1 MSYQDIACLI
11 LKTNV
16 LPMDGSTNTYGTS
29 NSTNTS
35 FTWTNIN
42 LRTLLGDMFDKY
54 DRFML
59 LLQNISHAKAGDF
72 VKVGDQ
78 SQDANNRAIL
88 INMSGLSF
96 INSTYIQKLQSNS
109 GALIVCPF
117 IFVSSNVQ
125 SQLYNNFAVSA
136 FIKQNDIVNIGINY
150 TIINDDSAASAVTYP
165 HAVFIF
171 NIVGLEEYRV
181 KDVMNNRLLK

>member
-1 MSYQDIACLI
+1 
-11 LKTNV
+11 
-16 LPMDGSTNTYGTS
+16 
-29 NSTNTS
+29 
-35 FTWTNIN
+35 
-42 LRTLLGDMFDKY
+42 
-54 DRFML
+54 ML
-59 LLQNISHAKAGDF
+59 Y
-72 VKVGDQ
+72 
-78 SQDANNRAIL
+78 NRAIL

-96 INSTYIQKLQSNS
+96 VNSTYIQKLQSNS

-150 TIINDDSAASAVTYP
+150 TIINDDSASTSVKYP
-165 HAVFIF
+165 HTVFIF

>member
-1 MSYQDIACLI
+1 MSYQDIACLV

-16 LPMDGSTNTYGTS
+16 LTTDGTTNEYGTG
-29 NSTNTS
+29 NSKLSS

-54 DRFML
+54 DRYLL
-59 LLQNISHAKAGDF
+59 LLQNISHAASAAMSTND
-72 VKVGDQ
+72 DR
-78 SQDANNRAIL
+78 SIL

-96 INSTYIQKLQSNS
+96 VNSTYNQKLQSNS

-117 IFVSSNVQ
+117 IFIASSVQ
-125 SQLYNNFAVSA
+125 SQLYNNFAVST
-136 FIKQNDIVNIGINY
+136 FIKQNDIVNISINY
-150 TIINDDSAASAVTYP
+150 TRIKDDASPTSTFPYMT
-165 HAVFIF
+165 FIF

-181 KDVMNNRLLK
+181 KDFMNNRLLK

>member
-1 MSYQDIACLI
+1 MSYQEIACLV

-16 LPMDGSTNTYGTS
+16 LTTDGTTNAYGAG
-29 NSTNTS
+29 NSKLSS

-54 DRFML
+54 DRYLL
-59 LLQNISHAKAGDF
+59 LLQNISHAASAAIATND
-72 VKVGDQ
+72 DR
-78 SQDANNRAIL
+78 SIL

-96 INSTYIQKLQSNS
+96 VNSTYNQKFQSNS

>member
-1 MSYQDIACLI
+1 MKYIMSYQDIECLV

-16 LPMDGSTNTYGTS
+16 LPTNGTTSLYGTG
-29 NSTNTS
+29 NSTLSS

-42 LRTLLGDMFDKY
+42 LRILLGDMFDKY

-59 LLQNISHAKAGDF
+59 LLQNIS
-72 VKVGDQ
+72 Q
-78 SQDANNRAIL
+78 ANSGTMATADDRSIL

-96 INSTYIQKLQSNS
+96 INSTYTQKLQSNS
-109 GALIVCPF
+109 GSLIVCPY
-117 IFVSSNVQ
+117 IVVSGGAQ
-125 SQLYNNFAVSA
+125 CQLYNNFAVST
-136 FIKQNDIVNIGINY
+136 FIKQNDIVNISINY
-150 TIINDDSAASAVTYP
+150 TKMKDETAATAVTYP
-165 HAVFIF
+165 HTVFIF

>member
-1 MSYQDIACLI
+1 MSYQDIAGLV

-16 LPMDGSTNTYGTS
+16 LTTDGTTNANGS
-29 NSTNTS
+29 GNSTLSS

-54 DRFML
+54 DRYLL
-59 LLQNISHAKAGDF
+59 LLQNISQAYSAAISTND
-72 VKVGDQ
+72 DR
-78 SQDANNRAIL
+78 SIL

-96 INSTYIQKLQSNS
+96 VNSTYNQKLQSNS

-117 IFVSSNVQ
+117 IFIASSVQ
-125 SQLYNNFAVSA
+125 SQLYNNFAVSS
-136 FIKQNDIVNIGINY
+136 FIKQNDIVNISITY
-150 TIINDDSAASAVTYP
+150 TRIKDDAASTATYP
-165 HAVFIF
+165 HMVFIF

-181 KDVMNNRLLK
+181 KDIMNKRLLK

>member
-1 MSYQDIACLI
+1 MSYQEIACLV

-16 LPMDGSTNTYGTS
+16 LPTNGTTNLYGTG
-29 NSTNTS
+29 NSTLSS

-42 LRTLLGDMFDKY
+42 LRILLGDMFDKY
-54 DRFML
+54 DRFLL
-59 LLQNISHAKAGDF
+59 LLQNISHSLSAAIATTD
-72 VKVGDQ
+72 DR
-78 SQDANNRAIL
+78 SIL

-96 INSTYIQKLQSNS
+96 VNSTYNQKLQSNS

-117 IFVSSNVQ
+117 IFLSVAGVQ
-125 SQLYNNFAVSA
+125 SQIYNNLAVST
-136 FIKQNDIVNIGINY
+136 FIKQNDIANISINY
-150 TIINDDSAASAVTYP
+150 LRVKDDASPTSTLP
-165 HAVFIF
+165 HMTFIF

>member
-1 MSYQDIACLI
+1 MSYQELACLV

-16 LPMDGSTNTYGTS
+16 LTTNGTTNAFGSGNATLS
-29 NSTNTS
+29 S

-54 DRFML
+54 DRYLL
-59 LLQNISHAKAGDF
+59 LLQNISQSNAGTITTVDD
-72 VKVGDQ
+72 K
-78 SQDANNRAIL
+78 AIL

-96 INSTYIQKLQSNS
+96 VNSTYIQKLQSNS

-117 IFVSSNVQ
+117 IFVASNVQ
-125 SQLYNNFAVSA
+125 SQLYNNFAVST
-136 FIKQNDIVNIGINY
+136 FIKQNDIVNISINY
-150 TIINDDSAASAVTYP
+150 TRIKDDVAPTTTCP
-165 HAVFIF
+165 HMCFIF
-171 NIVGLEEYRV
+171 NIVGIEEYRV

>member
-1 MSYQDIACLI
+1 MSYQEIACLV

-16 LPMDGSTNTYGTS
+16 LPTNGTTNAYGTG
-29 NSTNTS
+29 NSKLSS

-54 DRFML
+54 DRYLL
-59 LLQNISHAKAGDF
+59 LLQNISHAASAAIATND
-72 VKVGDQ
+72 DR
-78 SQDANNRAIL
+78 SIL

-96 INSTYIQKLQSNS
+96 VNSTYNQKFQSNS

-117 IFVSSNVQ
+117 IFPSAAGVQ
-125 SQLYNNFAVSA
+125 SQIYNNFAIST
-136 FIKQNDIVNIGINY
+136 FIKQNDIVNISINY
-150 TIINDDSAASAVTYP
+150 TRIKDDVAPTTTCP
-165 HAVFIF
+165 HMCFIF
-171 NIVGLEEYRV
+171 NIVGIEEYRV